1 MMDDPA
7 RDRSSGL
14 TVVVGV
20 RAAPGET
27 ERRRNARAAL
37 ASLASQD
44 LERSRYRV
52 VVVEQDAEPRL
63 ADLAPLADRYV
74 FAYNPGLYN
83 RGWGFNVGAA
93 LVGPAAGALCLLD
106 ADLLVPPDFLS
117 RGLAALRGGARAL
130 LPYRE
135 VLYLDEAATLQA
147 IAERL
152 ADPGAAVDPARLTGR
167 RFTTSQGGALW
178 VDAALYH
185 AVGGFDERFR
195 GWGGEDREICQRL
208 ERAAGVL
215 PRLDGCLLHLDHPRP
230 DESGEA
236 ARANLQLWGRL
247 LRGEAGEAPAGPIGD
262 PDRYAAEARLTA
274 ARTRAAARADTAGRP
289 G

>member
-1 MMDDPA
+1 MMDDLAPPL
-7 RDRSSGL
+7 SSSS

-20 RAAPGET
+20 RAAPDET

-37 ASLASQD
+37 AALAFQD
-44 LERSRYRV
+44 LERTRYRI
-52 VVVEQDAEPRL
+52 VVVEQDAEARL

-74 FAYNPGLYN
+74 FAYNPGPYN
-83 RGWGFNVGAA
+83 RSWGFNVGAVLA
-93 LVGPAAGALCLLD
+93 GPAAGALCLLD

-135 VLYLDEAATLQA
+135 VLYLDGEATRRA

-152 ADPGAAVDPARLTGR
+152 AAPGAAPDPARLTGR
-167 RFTTSQGGALW
+167 RFTSSQGGALW

-185 AVGGFDERFR
+185 AVGGYDERFR
-195 GWGGEDREICQRL
+195 GWGCEDREICRRL
-208 ERAAGVL
+208 ERAAGTL

-236 ARANLQLWGRL
+236 TRANAQLWARLRRGRA
-247 LRGEAGEAPAGPIGD
+247 EEAPAGPIGD
-262 PDRYAAEARLTA
+262 PDRYSPDRI
-274 ARTRAAARADTAGRP
+274 
-289 G
+289 

>member
-1 MMDDPA
+1 MMDD
-7 RDRSSGL
+7 L
-14 TVVVGV
+14 VTVVVGV

-37 ASLASQD
+37 AALAAQD

-52 VVVEQDAEPRL
+52 VVVEQDAEPHL

-83 RGWGFNVGAA
+83 RGWGFNVGAT
-93 LVGPAAGALCLLD
+93 LFDSGALCLLD

-135 VLYLDEAATLQA
+135 VLYLDEAATRQA

-152 ADPGAAVDPARLTGR
+152 AAPGAAVDPARLTGR
-167 RFTTSQGGALW
+167 RFTSSQGGALW

-195 GWGGEDREICQRL
+195 GWGGEDREICLRL

-236 ARANLQLWGRL
+236 ARANVQLWGRR
-247 LRGEAGEAPAGPIGD
+247 LRGEDGEAPAGPIGD

-274 ARTRAAARADTAGRP
+274 ARTRAAARAGTAGRP